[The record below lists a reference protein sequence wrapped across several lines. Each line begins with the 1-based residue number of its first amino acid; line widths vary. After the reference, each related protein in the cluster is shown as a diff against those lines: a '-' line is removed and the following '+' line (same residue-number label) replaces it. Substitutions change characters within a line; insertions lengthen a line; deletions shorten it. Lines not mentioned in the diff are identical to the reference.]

1 MPLPPPPP
9 AIVYVQDA
17 AQLKEDANT
26 KLINYGE
33 HPEQFGQLFLPDADQ
48 ETYPVLIVLHGGCW
62 QSFVR
67 SVTME
72 SFSEAFRQE
81 GIAVWNLEYR
91 RLGNG
96 GGYPA
101 TFQDV
106 AKGTDYLREIAKT
119 YPLDLTNVVIVG
131 HSSGGHLALWSAAR
145 QKLAPQS
152 PLYAQD
158 PLELKAVVSLAG
170 ITDLRRA
177 TQERVCDRV
186 AQGLIEGYSYPERY
200 LETSPQAMMPLG
212 VKQLLIQ
219 GKKDRIVPEE
229 HMLTYIKAAQRAGD
243 DLSYVLLEE
252 ADHFALS
259 ITSTAS
265 FQSVKQQILDLFE
278 D

>member
-9 AIVYVQDA
+9 PIIYVQDG
-17 AQLKEDANT
+17 AQLREDAST
-26 KLINYGE
+26 KLLSYGE
-33 HPEQFGQLFLPDADQ
+33 HSEQFGQLFLPDAGQ
-48 ETYPVLIVLHGGCW
+48 ESYPVLVVLHGGCW

-72 SFSEAFRQE
+72 SFSEAFRKE

-106 AKGTDYLREIAKT
+106 AKGIDYLRELAKT
-119 YPLDLTNVVIVG
+119 YPLDLTNVVTVG
-131 HSSGGHLALWSAAR
+131 HSSGGHLALWSGAR
-145 QKLAPQS
+145 QKLAPES

-177 TQERVCDRV
+177 TEERVCDRV

-200 LETSPQAMMPLG
+200 AETSPQAMLPMG

-229 HMLTYIKAAQRAGD
+229 HVLAYLKAAERAGD
-243 DLSYVLLEE
+243 DLTYTLLEE
-252 ADHFALS
+252 ADHFALT

-265 FQSVKQQILDLFE
+265 FQSVKKQILNLFK